1 MIHLVMC
8 ELKSSLMFFQVI
20 GLVMKTCQLFVL
32 DKGAWIPNF
41 SSKSVLRLEFIAK
54 ILPTDESLLHNCII
68 LYLLTM

>member
-1 MIHLVMC
+1 
-8 ELKSSLMFFQVI
+8 MFFQVI

-32 DKGAWIPNF
+32 DKGAWIP
-41 SSKSVLRLEFIAK
+41 SKSVLRLEFIAK